1 MTPAGRLVTAFLMVV
16 TVGCAATPGVTGGTT
31 TSPVSTAAPSTPT
44 ATTAPPARA
53 TTTVV
58 TSTTAVVAVPAYPE
72 VATGELAS
80 WVPEIV
86 ARIPHDPEAFTQGL
100 VVDGDVVWESTGL
113 YGESTVR
120 LTDRTSGEV
129 LDSASL
135 DPDLFGEGL
144 ELVDGRLVQLT
155 WQEETA
161 LVWDPATLEQTG
173 THAYEGEGWGLCADD
188 DQRLVMSNG
197 SSTLTYRDP
206 ETFEPLD
213 EVSVTREG
221 TPLHNLNELECVDG
235 LVFANVWLTDEIVA
249 IGPDGVVLA
258 VIDASALDEELADVP
273 GRDVLNGIAFDPASD
288 TFLLTGKLWP
298 TTFEVRFVES

>member
-1 MTPAGRLVTAFLMVV
+1 MVV
-16 TVGCAATPGVTGGTT
+16 TAGCSATPGVTGGTT

-72 VATGELAS
+72 VVTGQLAS

-113 YGESTVR
+113 YGASTLR

-135 DPDLFGEGL
+135 EPDLFGEGL

-197 SSTLTYRDP
+197 SATLTVRDSA
-206 ETFEPLD
+206 TFEPLD
-213 EVSVTREG
+213 QIEVTRDG
-221 TPLHNLNELECVDG
+221 APVANLNELECVDG
-235 LVFANVWLTDEIVA
+235 LVFANVWLTDEIVV
-249 IGPDGVVLA
+249 IGPDGAA
-258 VIDASALDEELADVP
+258 VATIDASALDEELADVP
-273 GRDVLNGIAFDPASD
+273 GRDVLNGIAYDPASD
-288 TFLLTGKLWP
+288 TFLLTGKHWP